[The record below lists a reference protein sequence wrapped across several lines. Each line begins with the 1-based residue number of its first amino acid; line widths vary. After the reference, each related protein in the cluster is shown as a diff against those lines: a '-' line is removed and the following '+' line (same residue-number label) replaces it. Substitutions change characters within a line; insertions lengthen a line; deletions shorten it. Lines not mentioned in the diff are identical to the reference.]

1 MGSVADEMTIVSIPL
16 AATCL
21 GAIFKPLG
29 SLTGKAVAL
38 MLNIANKRRGKKD
51 SLEYREQSCDPAA
64 KVDILV
70 NCQHP
75 KA

>member
-1 MGSVADEMTIVSIPL
+1 MQYLDALPDFFLLKEENFL
-16 AATCL
+16 ARVWYICY
-21 GAIFKPLG
+21 
-29 SLTGKAVAL
+29 
-38 MLNIANKRRGKKD
+38 NIANKRRGKKD